1 MKNSSTSLTK
11 LTLQKFKRN
20 SWGVFSFIFLC
31 ACVFLALFAYV
42 LAPDDSKNANQMHLS
57 IHSKSPGFKVKMLKI
72 PYAEDEQNSF
82 SEFFLGKKNTALEIP
97 ISDYIIQDDL
107 LRITE
112 YNDEGVDGI
121 IKNYPISLFFKADDI
136 NKVP

>member
-31 ACVFLALFAYV
+31 ACVCLALFAYV

-57 IHSKSPGFKVKMLKI
+57 IHSKAPGFKVKMLKI
-72 PYAEDEQNSF
+72 PYAEEEQNSL
-82 SEFFLGKKNTALEIP
+82 EDLGKTKLKGSEAYQQ
-97 ISDYIIQDDL
+97 SVRDAQDHFNQMQDK
-107 LRITE
+107 E
-112 YNDEGVDGI
+112 YYDEVNLYD
-121 IKNYPISLFFKADDI
+121 N
-136 NKVP
+136 

>member
-31 ACVFLALFAYV
+31 ACVCLALFAYV

-72 PYAEDEQNSF
+72 PYAEEEQNSF
-82 SEFFLGKKNTALEIP
+82 SEFFIGKKNNRTPHDSTAPCGPL
-97 ISDYIIQDDL
+97 ST
-107 LRITE
+107 LRATP
-112 YNDEGVDGI
+112 DR
-121 IKNYPISLFFKADDI
+121 ADR
-136 NKVP
+136 

>member
-1 MKNSSTSLTK
+1 VKNSSTSLTK

-31 ACVFLALFAYV
+31 ACTFLALFAYV

-72 PYAEDEQNSF
+72 PYAEEEQNSF
-82 SEFFLGKKNTALEIP
+82 SEFFIGKKKILRWKFLFL
-97 ISDYIIQDDL
+97 II
-107 LRITE
+107 
-112 YNDEGVDGI
+112 
-121 IKNYPISLFFKADDI
+121 LFKMI
-136 NKVP
+136 YYELQNIMTKE

>member
-31 ACVFLALFAYV
+31 ACVCLALFAYV

-57 IHSKSPGFKVKMLKI
+57 IHSKSPGFRVKMLKI
-72 PYAEDEQNSF
+72 PYAEEEQNSF
-82 SEFFLGKKNTALEIP
+82 SEFFIGKKNTALEIP
-97 ISDYIIQDDL
+97 ISDYKIQNDL
-107 LRITE
+107 LTNYRI
-112 YNDEGVDGI
+112 
-121 IKNYPISLFFKADDI
+121 
-136 NKVP
+136 